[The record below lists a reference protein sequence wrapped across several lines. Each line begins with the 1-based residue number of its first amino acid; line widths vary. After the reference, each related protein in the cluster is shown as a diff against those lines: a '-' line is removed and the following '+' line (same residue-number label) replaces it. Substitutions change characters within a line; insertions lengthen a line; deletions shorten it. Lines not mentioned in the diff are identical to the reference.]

1 MVKTVAL
8 VLYESQD
15 FTFRDVQLICVHLRN
30 KWRTSVDE
38 LQIICFWN
46 KASREYDLGWVRII
60 PLDKKWPKWWSRM
73 ILYSPEVEH
82 LRPFLYLDLDTVIV
96 NSIENIFNLV
106 TDETKYITLEDFGQP
121 QRLATPVVWFPKQS
135 AKIDSVWKAWTK
147 QIEMPQ
153 GRMDY
158 FLRNYTKQDLFWQ
171 QITNTIIDF
180 KPRRN
185 DLLKNVNKD
194 ANLILFHGKPRIFE
208 AAETINW
215 VNDYVKL
222 KG

>member
-1 MVKTVAL
+1 
-8 VLYESQD
+8 
-15 FTFRDVQLICVHLRN
+15 
-30 KWRTSVDE
+30 
-38 LQIICFWN
+38 
-46 KASREYDLGWVRII
+46 
-60 PLDKKWPKWWSRM
+60 
-73 ILYSPEVEH
+73 
-82 LRPFLYLDLDTVIV
+82 
-96 NSIENIFNLV
+96 
-106 TDETKYITLEDFGQP
+106 
-121 QRLATPVVWFPKQS
+121 
-135 AKIDSVWKAWTK
+135 
-147 QIEMPQ
+147 MPQ